1 MGTPG
6 QENATLLV
14 VDDDLDVAEMLNAYF
29 SVLGY
34 RVLAVNLGQDALNV
48 CNRQIPDLVILDIHL
63 PDIDGFAVAR
73 QLRSSRNT
81 QDVPIIFLTNKKDRV
96 DVLSGLSLGANDY
109 VTKPFDIQE
118 LRLRVR
124 NALARTHQPVQRNPV
139 TNLPDE
145 KLMDARLREVL
156 QEDHWAVMA
165 VRITNLNKFR
175 DEYGFIAADDVL
187 RAISMMIDNTVKEV
201 GGSGDFLGHMAADH
215 LLLVTTPQVAARL
228 KPVLMSRLEQAMDYF
243 YPMRDREMDTGRL
256 KDITLNRIKISIQT
270 AAKKDGFFQSITDL
284 KARLRQ

>member
-1 MGTPG
+1 MAAPV

-34 RVLAVNLGQDALNV
+34 RVLTVNFGQDALDV
-48 CNRQIPDLVILDIHL
+48 CARQVPDLVILDIHL
-63 PDIDGFAVAR
+63 PDIDGFAVAK
-73 QLRSSRNT
+73 QLRSARNT

-156 QEDHWAVMA
+156 QEDQWAVLA
-165 VRITNLNKFR
+165 VRIANLNTFR

-201 GGSGDFLGHMAADH
+201 GGSGDFLGHMAADQ
-215 LLLVTTPQVAARL
+215 LLLVTTPEVAARL
-228 KPVLMSRLEQAMDYF
+228 KPILQARLEQAMDYF

-256 KDITLNRIKISIQT
+256 KDVHLNRIKVSIRI
-270 AAKKDGFFQSITDL
+270 AEKKDGFFRTITDL
-284 KARLRQ
+284 KAHLRQ

>member
-29 SVLGY
+29 TVLGY

>member
-1 MGTPG
+1 MDTPP
-6 QENATLLV
+6 QVNATLLV

-34 RVLAVNLGQDALNV
+34 NVITVNYGEDALTV
-48 CNRQIPDLVILDIHL
+48 CASHVPDLVILDIHL
-63 PDIDGFAVAR
+63 PDIDGFAVAKR
-73 QLRSSRNT
+73 LRSTRNS

-145 KLMDARLREVL
+145 KLLDARLREML
-156 QEDHWAVMA
+156 HEEDWAVMLVA
-165 VRITNLNKFR
+165 VSNLDAFR

-187 RAISMMIDNTVKEV
+187 RAISMMIHNTLRDA
-201 GGSGDFLGHMAADH
+201 GGAGDFIGHMAADRF
-215 LLLVTTPQVAARL
+215 LLVTTPAVAAKLAAQLRTRL
-228 KPVLMSRLEQAMDYF
+228 DQAMDYF
-243 YPMRDREMDTGRL
+243 YPMRERETDTGRL
-256 KDITLNRIKISIQT
+256 KRIALNRLNVSIHSVE
-270 AAKKDGFFQSITDL
+270 KGDGQFESINDL
-284 KARLRQ
+284 KVQLLQ

>member
-1 MGTPG
+1 MDTNT
-6 QENATLLV
+6 QETATLLV

-34 RVLAVNLGQDALNV
+34 RVLTVNYGEDALAV
-48 CNRQIPDLVILDIHL
+48 CAKKVPDLVILDIHL
-63 PDIDGFAVAR
+63 PDIDGFAVAKR
-73 QLRSSRNT
+73 LRSTRNT
-81 QDVPIIFLTNKKDRV
+81 QDIPIIFLTNKKDRV

-124 NALARTHQPVQRNPV
+124 NSLARTHQPVQRNPV

-156 QEDHWAVMA
+156 GEDNWAVMSIS
-165 VRITNLNKFR
+165 ITNLDNFR

-201 GGSGDFLGHMAADH
+201 GGAGDFIGHMAADH
-215 LLLVTTPQVAARL
+215 LLLVTTPAIAVKL
-228 KPVLMSRLEQAMDYF
+228 KPLLQTRLAQAMDYF

-256 KDITLNRIKISIQT
+256 KDVHSNRLKILIHSVQ
-270 AAKKDGFFQSITDL
+270 KKDGRFHTITEL
-284 KARLRQ
+284 KTRLRQ